1 MKTNNNENITV
12 SNTSDIILTEE
23 EIQKIHEKFKNLK
36 RDFFW
41 KDIKYNYNNIFS
53 FNNKADKSLE
63 QLNQLLNKASTKL
76 KTSPNNIYITISD
89 YSDEIC
95 FNKREVE
102 TDTEYQQRKQ
112 KLIKAEILKQ
122 NKNKIFKLKQQSIDK
137 KKKKETLLKLI
148 NDSDIDIY
156 EIFQDIQKQKINK

>member
-1 MKTNNNENITV
+1 MKTNNNENITI
-12 SNTSDIILTEE
+12 SNTNDIILTEE
-23 EIQKIHEKFKNLK
+23 EIQKIHKKFKNLK